1 MPRNLSVDQVYCSH
15 QHADYNAAHLIFV
28 RNIDPWNTNI
38 ITVPHDH
45 DNGTKRGFSNIMMIH
60 CDDIKIVHLGDIGRL
75 PTQDEYALLKDTN
88 VLMIPV
94 GGYYTINSLE
104 AKQIIQTIQPSL
116 SILMHFREY
125 NVGYDV
131 LEDIE
136 SVMSKISNV
145 QRFHT
150 STLEIN
156 KDLLKQQN
164 IITLEPKQK

>member
-1 MPRNLSVDQVYCSH
+1 M
-15 QHADYNAAHLIFV
+15 
-28 RNIDPWNTNI
+28 
-38 ITVPHDH
+38 
-45 DNGTKRGFSNIMMIH
+45 
-60 CDDIKIVHLGDIGRL
+60 